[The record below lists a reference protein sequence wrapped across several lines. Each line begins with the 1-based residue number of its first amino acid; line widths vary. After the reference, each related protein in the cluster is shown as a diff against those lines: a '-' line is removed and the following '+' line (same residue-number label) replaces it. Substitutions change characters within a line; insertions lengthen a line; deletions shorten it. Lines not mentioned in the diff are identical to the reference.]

1 MLNKSRRYIFPIVI
15 VALAAAVSWWSS
27 RLDSRVSTHV
37 MDEVTKL
44 VPKFHK
50 SPSII
55 TEVVVDPI
63 LEPLVAKSLQLVY
76 DNSITS
82 DSDYSVVVTS
92 GDNEDYGDGTAT
104 HVAVFKINKKP
115 IAGLRVICLSN
126 TDPVLIAGVFPGN
139 TEDVN
144 TK

>member
-1 MLNKSRRYIFPIVI
+1 
-15 VALAAAVSWWSS
+15 
-27 RLDSRVSTHV
+27 